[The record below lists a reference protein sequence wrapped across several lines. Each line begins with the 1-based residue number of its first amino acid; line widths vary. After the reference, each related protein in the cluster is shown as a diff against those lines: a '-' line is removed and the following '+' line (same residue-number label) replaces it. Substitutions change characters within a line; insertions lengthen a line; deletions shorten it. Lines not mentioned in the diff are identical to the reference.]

1 MIIAITGC
9 IGSGKTYILNKINE
23 LYGYDIFSADVI
35 AKNSYDDEIVKN
47 KLHKEF
53 KCVINGK
60 VDKNLIKEKLNDTNI
75 EVLNNIIHPYV
86 KKQIKNIK
94 SNYENNIAFIEVPL
108 LFESKME
115 DIFDASLV
123 VSTNEKII
131 NLRLKNRNP
140 EVYKS
145 MLKLEKFQLSNDEK
159 VKRATYVLISSDD
172 ENSNLKQLDNIIKS
186 IKERRSLYV
195 YFQFKRLK

>member
-35 AKNSYDDEIVKN
+35 AKSSYDDENVKN
-47 KLHKEF
+47 KLHEVF

-123 VSTNEKII
+123 VSTNEKIRH
-131 NLRLKNRNP
+131 LRLKNRNP

-186 IKERRSLYV
+186 IKERR
-195 YFQFKRLK
+195 